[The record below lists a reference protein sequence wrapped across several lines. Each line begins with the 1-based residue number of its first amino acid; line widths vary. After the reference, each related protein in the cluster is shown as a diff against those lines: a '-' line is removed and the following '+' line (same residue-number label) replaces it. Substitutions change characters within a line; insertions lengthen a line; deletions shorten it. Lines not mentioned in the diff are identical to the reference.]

1 MSEAKRLT
9 QLPANA
15 PSARLQPSGQQR
27 VDEFVQGAAPA
38 GDQVSS
44 TEGGAF
50 PVVGIGASAGGL
62 GALEC
67 FFQALPPQPAAA
79 FVVIQHLSPDFDSHM
94 KEILARHSQ
103 LPIAVAEHGMLL
115 KINHIY
121 LIPPKMEME
130 IQNGSLS
137 LSPRASEGLVR
148 PIDRFFNSLARD
160 LGRRAIAVVLSGT
173 GSDGTQG
180 VKAVHAS
187 GGLVMI
193 QDQAS
198 AQFGGMPQNAEAT
211 GAVSLCLP
219 PAEISQALVRYLK
232 NDLQLDS
239 AEQGTAQGTAQGAEQ
254 THKMSASQRAFRL
267 LKAAFGVDFS
277 CYKTGTIQRRISR
290 RQALLGIDTKE
301 AYVDKVEQDSN
312 ELNNLYQDLLI
323 SVTRFFRDHEAFEQL
338 AKEVIPRIVRNH
350 RNGIIR
356 VWVVGCATGEEA
368 YSLAMLFD
376 EEIRRQQVPAE
387 LKLFATDAH
396 RESLRIASRGIY
408 AEEHIAGLTAERKG
422 RYFQPKGDK
431 FQVSTALRQMI
442 VFAPHNLIRDAPFTQ
457 LELISCRN
465 LLIYLRPAAQHKS
478 LRMFNFALAPRGFL
492 FLGPSETP
500 GEVTEFEPVDRR
512 WRIYRKIRE
521 IRHRLETSAVFS
533 ANSTGNPSH
542 APAIPDHAKP
552 ELALLST
559 YDQLL
564 SRYMPPGVLLNQE
577 FEILHIF
584 GNAAKYLRFPQGRM
598 TSKLIDVVVPSLRP
612 TLHAALLHAQ
622 RESSPVKYRRV
633 HYRNSGGDE
642 LLTLVVEPFVD
653 TNTKQGQLLVLLQP
667 EQEISF
673 PRADGDEITVPSASE
688 LPQMTSGD
696 QITALDSSSAVNV
709 LEGELQS
716 MRENLQATVEE
727 METSNEE
734 LQAANEELVASNEEL
749 QSTNEELHSVNEELY
764 TVNGEHQ
771 RRVEEL
777 TQANDD
783 MDNLLAATK
792 VGVIFL
798 DNDLTIRRFTPEAAR
813 VFHLLERD
821 IGRPIASFSQQV
833 NHPDLINELREVLA
847 SRAPKEIEAYDQS
860 GEVLLLRLSVYESS
874 IGIEGVVIT
883 LINIS
888 SLREAQRRLQRA
900 QFMAESATDGFA
912 LIDRS
917 FNLSY
922 ANSALAEMLRYQLS
936 ELDELSLERLIEPSA
951 VELFRRLVD
960 SNSEANEKYPFQV
973 DLVCQDGNL
982 LPVEISPSMLKFE
995 GEHYLFLCIRDIS
1008 EREEH
1013 RSQLEQMG
1021 RIVDAAYDAIIVW
1034 RPLDGIRSW
1043 NTGAEDLYGYQAA
1056 EVEGRD
1062 VHALLQTQH
1071 SLSWDEVQNELAT
1084 AGQWTGTLRQ
1094 KTKSGQS
1101 IIVSSRHQ
1109 LLRGPGGTARI
1120 LEINR
1125 DITRERHAQEK
1136 LEAAKQEAQQANH
1149 AKSEF
1154 LASMSHELRTPLT
1167 AVLGFADM
1175 LDAELESENQREKLR
1190 TIKKNGEYLLSLLND
1205 ILDLS
1210 KIEVGKLEIGH
1221 DPIELLSLVRD
1232 VESLMRIRAVEEGI
1246 PLTFSFDTRVP
1257 KVIYSDAIRIRQI
1270 LVNLISNALKFTS
1283 EGSVTVLIRLRH
1295 DDVRGAEL
1303 EFEVRDTGIGMTE
1316 KELQRLFRPFERGYR
1331 ARRQQMGGTGLGL
1344 NISKRLA
1351 DRLGGD
1357 IRVASKLNHGSQF
1370 TLALGLDDSEIADLV
1385 DASQHLQAHARP
1397 TDHQPPAQPPIN
1409 ARILLA
1415 DDRRDIWRVARYFLE
1430 KNGARVTI
1438 AEDGRQAVDLAVEA
1452 AEQQD
1457 QFAIVLM
1464 DMQMPVMN
1472 GQEAIA
1478 ELRRLKFTMP
1488 IIALT
1493 ADAMEGERE
1502 ACIKIGCDDYLPKP
1516 IDGPKL
1522 VATVIKHL
1530 AAR

>member
-1 MSEAKRLT
+1 MSEAKRPT
-9 QLPANA
+9 ERSANV
-15 PSARLQPSGQQR
+15 PSARLQPSMQQH
-27 VDEFVQGAAPA
+27 AADSVGNSASA
-38 GDQVSS
+38 GKQVSAATS
-44 TEGGAF
+44 VTF

-67 FFQALPPQPAAA
+67 FFQTLPRQPGAA

-94 KEILARHSQ
+94 KEILTRHSQ
-103 LPIAVAEHGMLL
+103 LPVAVAEHGMSLE
-115 KINHIY
+115 INHVY
-121 LIPPKMEME
+121 LIPPKKEIE
-130 IQNGSLS
+130 IQSRSLL
-137 LSPRASEGLVR
+137 LSPRATEGLLR
-148 PIDRFFNSLARD
+148 PIDRFFISLARD
-160 LGRRAIAVVLSGT
+160 LGKHAVAVVLSGT
-173 GSDGTQG
+173 GSDGTEG

-211 GAVSLCLP
+211 GTGSVCLP
-219 PAEISQALVRYLK
+219 PTEISQALVSYIDNGLRF
-232 NDLQLDS
+232 DS
-239 AEQGTAQGTAQGAEQ
+239 PTQAAGNQQKT
-254 THKMSASQRAFRL
+254 SAMQCAFRL
-267 LKAAFGVDFS
+267 LKEAYGIDFS
-277 CYKTGTIQRRISR
+277 CYKAGTIQRRISR
-290 RQALLGIDTKE
+290 RQALLGINTTE
-301 AYVDKVEQDSN
+301 AYIDKVEQDSK
-312 ELNNLYQDLLI
+312 ELEKLHQDLLI
-323 SVTRFFRDHEAFEQL
+323 SVTRFFRDQEAFDQL
-338 AKEVIPRIVRNH
+338 SKEVIPRIVRNH
-350 RNGIIR
+350 YNGIIR

-376 EEIRRQQVPAE
+376 EEIRRQQAPAE

-408 AEEHIAGLTAERKG
+408 GEEQISGLSAERRE
-422 RYFQPKGDK
+422 RYFQPQGNK
-431 FQVSTALRQMI
+431 FQVSKALRGMI

-457 LELISCRN
+457 LALISCRN

-512 WRIYRKIRE
+512 WRIYRKIRD
-521 IRHRLETSAVFS
+521 IRLRLETTATFT
-533 ANSTGNPSH
+533 ANSTGNHPQ
-542 APAIPDHAKP
+542 ALAISDHAKP
-552 ELALLST
+552 ELSLLST

-564 SRYMPPGVLLNQE
+564 SRYMPPGILLSQE
-577 FEILHIF
+577 LEILHIF
-584 GNAAKYLRFPQGRM
+584 GDAARFLRFPQGRM
-598 TSKLIDVVVPSLRP
+598 TSKLIDVIVPSLRP
-612 TLHAALLHAQ
+612 TLHAAILHAQ
-622 RESSPVKYRRV
+622 RESSLVKYRRV
-633 HYRNSGGDE
+633 HHRNSGKDE

-653 TNTKQGQLLVLLQP
+653 PNTKQGQLLVLLQP
-667 EQEISF
+667 EQEINFS
-673 PRADGDEITVPSASE
+673 RAGDDEIAVPNTSE
-688 LPQMTSGD
+688 ATQTTSVTL
-696 QITALDSSSAVNV
+696 ISSLDSSSAVNV

-798 DNDLTIRRFTPEAAR
+798 DSELTIRRFTPATAR

-821 IGRPIASFSQQV
+821 IGRPIASFSQQI
-833 NHPDLINELREVLA
+833 NHPALIDDLRDVLA
-847 SRAPKEIEAYDQS
+847 SRTPKEIEASDQ
-860 GEVLLLRLSVYESS
+860 GGDVFLLRLSPYESS
-874 IGIEGVVIT
+874 VGIEGVVIT

-912 LIDRS
+912 LIDKD
-917 FNLSY
+917 FKLSY
-922 ANSALAEMLRYQLS
+922 ANSALAEMLRYPLS
-936 ELDELSLERLIEPSA
+936 ELHEMSLEKLIEPSA
-951 VELFRRLVD
+951 AELFSRLVD
-960 SNSEANEKYPFQV
+960 ANSEPNEKYPFQI

-982 LPVEISPSMLKFE
+982 LPVEICPSMLKFE

-1034 RPLDGIRSW
+1034 RPVDGIRSW
-1043 NTGAEDLYGYQAA
+1043 NTGAKDLYGYRAE

-1062 VHALLQTQH
+1062 VHTLLQTQH
-1071 SLSWDEVQNELAT
+1071 SLSWDEVQNELA
-1084 AGQWTGTLRQ
+1084 AVGQWTGTLRQ
-1094 KTKSGQS
+1094 KTKAGHA

-1109 LLRGPGGTARI
+1109 LLRGPDGTARI

-1125 DITRERHAQEK
+1125 DISRERHAQEK
-1136 LEAAKQEAQQANH
+1136 LEAAKREAQQANH

-1175 LDAELESENQREKLR
+1175 LNAELENENQREKLR

-1221 DPIELLSLVRD
+1221 DPVDLLSLVRD

-1246 PLTFSFDTRVP
+1246 PLTFSFETRVP

-1283 EGSVTVLIRLRH
+1283 VGNVTVLIRLRH
-1295 DDVRGAEL
+1295 DDARDAEL

-1316 KELQRLFRPFERGYR
+1316 NELQRLFRPFERGYR
-1331 ARRQQMGGTGLGL
+1331 ARRQQLGGTGLGL

-1357 IRVASKLNHGSQF
+1357 IRVASKLNRGSQF
-1370 TLALGLDDSEIADLV
+1370 TLALRLDVSEVEDLV
-1385 DASQHLQAHARP
+1385 DAAQHLQAHTTP
-1397 TDHQPPAQPPIN
+1397 TNNQQPAQAPID

-1430 KNGARVTI
+1430 KHGARVTI

-1452 AEQQD
+1452 AEQKD
-1457 QFAIVLM
+1457 PFSIVLM

-1478 ELRRLKFTMP
+1478 ELRRLNFSMP